1 MSEVQTVE
9 NMVTITIDGAQYQ
22 AKEGEYILNAARAND
37 VFIPAI
43 CYLTRCSP
51 TLACRICLVEA
62 DGKQVY
68 SCNAKVKEGMEVT
81 TSTPTILEERRA
93 IMEVYDV
100 NHPLQCGVCDKS
112 GECELQN
119 YTLEIGVDSQSY
131 MIPDTKRETTNWS
144 SVLHYDPGL
153 CIVCERCTTVC
164 KDMIGDAA
172 ITTAKRGGADLDKA
186 YKDTMPKDAYAM
198 WNKLQ
203 KSVIAPSNGTEF
215 TNCSD
220 CGECLAVCPVGALV
234 SRDFVYKSNAWEL
247 KRIPAVAAHSSDGAQ
262 IYYEVKHGSIED
274 RTEKIYRVTNEWNFV
289 SLDGSARF
297 AYDFENR
304 GADNKGVK
312 KDSTAFSAALEAFKK
327 AETIRFNAII
337 TNEEA
342 MMLQTLKEKMGL
354 KLYNPEVRAFQK
366 FLGYYTAASGSS
378 LYSTDTD
385 AIMRK
390 SDFVIAVGTALRH
403 DSPALKYAFN
413 NVQKLNKGAGL
424 YFHPIADT
432 LIAGFGKSVETFIHK
447 AGLEEAVLYLILDL
461 FADKEKLP
469 AEVKAYID
477 SFKTTQT
484 QTITEKVEKTVKEM
498 VLNEETGEEEEVSKK
513 VKEEVQKEITV
524 TSNGLVDLLGGDSS
538 KFDDVFAKMIS
549 KKEAFSLMVGEDF
562 YFHPKAENLAKLVA
576 LIEATCSMDVVM
588 TPPKSNA
595 LGVALICDLDDTGT
609 GYTIGYNENGD
620 FRLSALGDGDLDM
633 PAMNQQEG
641 TLTSISKRVLPTNA
655 ALEYEGYELN
665 DIVKALVG
673 APEQTIEWTEML
685 PVSKGFKALAFDSLP
700 NAFSNDGRDNRGY
713 VLDVKREEVQLPAV
727 ASFDPN
733 AVLEGEIAYRCNP
746 ARQFNDFTDKSHEI
760 FETFSLY
767 ASPAKAESL
776 GKKVEVVFE
785 NGSIVLDVVAD
796 AKMEGDIVKVPD
808 FKAAKDVYG
817 LFGESRYQTVTLRKV

>member
-9 NMVTITIDGAQYQ
+9 NMVSISIDGVEYK

-81 TSTPTILEERRA
+81 TSTATILEERRA

-119 YTLEIGVDSQSY
+119 YTLELGVDSQSY
-131 MIPDTKRETTNWS
+131 MIPDTKRETVNWS

-164 KDMIGDAA
+164 KDMVGDAA
-172 ITTAKRGGADLDKA
+172 ITTAKRGGSELDKG
-186 YKDTMPKDAYAM
+186 YKDSMPKDAYAM

-215 TNCSD
+215 TDCSD
-220 CGECLAVCPVGALV
+220 CGECIAVCPVGALV
-234 SRDFVYKSNAWEL
+234 SRDFVYQSNAWDL
-247 KRIPAVAAHSSDGAQ
+247 RKIPAVAAHSSDGAQ
-262 IYYEVKHGSIED
+262 IYYEVKPTSIED
-274 RTEKIYRVTNEWNFV
+274 RSEKIFRVTNEWNFV

-304 GADNKGVK
+304 GADNTGVR
-312 KDSTAFSAALEAFKK
+312 KDEAAFGAALEAFKK
-327 AETIRFNAII
+327 ADTVRFNSMI

-366 FLGYYTAASGSS
+366 FLGYYAVASGSS
-378 LYSTDTD
+378 LYSTDAD
-385 AIMRK
+385 AIMKK
-390 SDFVIAVGTALRH
+390 SDFVISVGVALRN

-424 YFHPIADT
+424 YFHPVGDT
-432 LIAGFGKSVETFIHK
+432 LIPGFGKSVEVFTHK
-447 AGLEEAVLYLILDL
+447 VGLEEAALYLILDL
-461 FADKEKLP
+461 FADQNKLP
-469 AEVKAYID
+469 ADVKEYIE
-477 SFKTTQT
+477 SFKTSQT

-513 VKEEVQKEITV
+513 VKENVEKEITV
-524 TSNGLVDLLGGDSS
+524 STNGLVDLLGGDSS
-538 KFDDVFAKMIS
+538 KFDDVFAKMMS
-549 KKEAFSLMVGEDF
+549 KKESFSLMVGEDL
-562 YFHPKAENLAKLVA
+562 YFHDKAENLAKLVA
-576 LIEATCSMDVVM
+576 LIEATCNIDVVM

-595 LGVALICDLDDTGT
+595 LGVALICDLDDICS
-609 GYTIGYNENGD
+609 GYTVGYNENGD

-641 TLTSISKRVLPTNA
+641 TLTSMSKRVLPTNA

-665 DIVKALVG
+665 DIMKALVG
-673 APEQTIEWTEML
+673 APDQTIDWTEML
-685 PVSKGFKALAFDSLP
+685 PAAKGFKAATFDSLP
-700 NAFSNDGRDNRGY
+700 NAFTNDGKDNRGY
-713 VLDVKREEVQLPAV
+713 RLDIVTQEVQIPTV
-727 ASFDPN
+727 EKFDEN

-767 ASPAKAESL
+767 ASTAKAESL

-796 AKMEGDIVKVPD
+796 AKIEGDIVKVPD
-808 FKAAKDVYG
+808 FKSAKDVYS

>member
-1 MSEVQTVE
+1 MSEVQTVD
-9 NMVTITIDGAQYQ
+9 NMVSISIDGIEYK

-68 SCNAKVKEGMEVT
+68 ACNAKVKEGMEVT
-81 TSTPTILEERRA
+81 TETPNILEERRA

-119 YTLEIGVDSQSY
+119 YTLELAVDSQSY

-164 KDMIGDAA
+164 KDMVGDAA

-203 KSVIAPSNGTEF
+203 KSVIAPSNGTDA

-220 CGECLAVCPVGALV
+220 CGECIAVCPVGALV
-234 SRDFVYKSNAWEL
+234 SRDFVYQSNAWDL
-247 KRIPAVAAHSSDGAQ
+247 RRIPAVAAHSSDGAQ
-262 IYYEVKHGSIED
+262 IYYEVKHTSIED
-274 RTEKIYRVTNEWNFV
+274 RSEKIYRVTNEWNYV

-304 GADNKGVK
+304 GVT
-312 KDSTAFSAALEAFKK
+312 KDEAAFNAALEAFKK
-327 AETIRFNAII
+327 ADTIRFNSMI

-342 MMLQTLKEKMGL
+342 MMLQTLKEKMGV

-366 FLGYYTAASGSS
+366 FLGHYAAASGSS

-385 AIMRK
+385 AIMKK
-390 SDFVIAVGTALRH
+390 SDFVISVGAALRN

-424 YFHPIADT
+424 YFHPVGDT
-432 LIAGFGKSVETFIHK
+432 LIPSFGKTIETFVHK
-447 AGLEEAVLYLILDL
+447 PGLEEAALYLILDL

-469 AEVKAYID
+469 TDVKEYIE
-477 SFKTTQT
+477 SFKNTETR
-484 QTITEKVEKTVKEM
+484 TITEKVDKTVTEM

-513 VKEEVQKEITV
+513 VKETVEKEITV
-524 TSNGLVDLLGGDSS
+524 TINGLVTLLGQDSE
-538 KFDDVFAKMIS
+538 KFDDAFDKMMK
-549 KKEAFSLMVGEDF
+549 KKEAFSLMVGEDL
-562 YFHPKAENLAKLVA
+562 YFHEKAENLAKLVA
-576 LIEATCSMDVVM
+576 LVEATCNMDVVM

-595 LGVALICDLDDTGT
+595 LGVALICDLDDECS
-609 GYTIGYNENGD
+609 GYTVGYNENGD

-641 TLTSISKRVLPTNA
+641 TLTSMAKRVLPTNA
-655 ALEYEGYELN
+655 ALEYDGYELN
-665 DIVKALVG
+665 DIMKALVG
-673 APEQTIEWTEML
+673 APELTIDWTEML
-685 PVSKGFKALAFDSLP
+685 PVSKGFKAVAFDSLP
-700 NAFSNDGRDNRGY
+700 NSYTNAGVDNRGY
-713 VLDVKREEVQLPAV
+713 RLDVTVQEGGKAFVFKRC
-727 ASFDPN
+727 F
-733 AVLEGEIAYRCNP
+733 
-746 ARQFNDFTDKSHEI
+746 
-760 FETFSLY
+760 
-767 ASPAKAESL
+767 
-776 GKKVEVVFE
+776 
-785 NGSIVLDVVAD
+785 
-796 AKMEGDIVKVPD
+796 
-808 FKAAKDVYG
+808 
-817 LFGESRYQTVTLRKV
+817 

>member
-1 MSEVQTVE
+1 MSEVQTVD
-9 NMVTITIDGAQYQ
+9 NMVSISIDGIEYK

-68 SCNAKVKEGMEVT
+68 ACNAKVKEGMEVT
-81 TSTPTILEERRA
+81 TETPNILEERRA

-119 YTLEIGVDSQSY
+119 YTLELGVDSQSY

-164 KDMIGDAA
+164 KDMVGDAA
-172 ITTAKRGGADLDKA
+172 ITTAKRGGADLDKG

-203 KSVIAPSNGTEF
+203 KSVIAPSNGTGE

-220 CGECLAVCPVGALV
+220 CGECIAVCPVGALV
-234 SRDFVYKSNAWEL
+234 SRDFVYQSNAWDL
-247 KRIPAVAAHSSDGAQ
+247 RRIPAVAAHSSDGAQ
-262 IYYEVKHGSIED
+262 IYYEVKPTSIED
-274 RTEKIYRVTNEWNFV
+274 RSEKIYRVTNEWNYV

-304 GADNKGVK
+304 DVT
-312 KDSTAFSAALEAFKK
+312 KDEAAFNAALEAFKK
-327 AETIRFNAII
+327 ADTIRFNAMI

-366 FLGYYTAASGSS
+366 FLGHYAAASGSS

-385 AIMRK
+385 AIMKK
-390 SDFVIAVGTALRH
+390 SDFVISVGAALRN

-424 YFHPIADT
+424 YFHPVGDT
-432 LIAGFGKSVETFIHK
+432 LIPTFGKTVETFVHK
-447 AGLEEAVLYLILDL
+447 AGLEEAALYLILDL

-469 AEVKAYID
+469 ADVKEYID
-477 SFKTTQT
+477 SFKSSETRTVKEQ
-484 QTITEKVEKTVKEM
+484 VMKTVKEM
-498 VLNEETGEEEEVSKK
+498 VKNEETGEEEEVSKK
-513 VKEEVQKEITV
+513 VKETVEKEITV
-524 TSNGLVDLLGGDSS
+524 TINGLVTLLGKDSE
-538 KFDDVFAKMIS
+538 KFDDAFDKMMK
-549 KKEAFSLMVGEDF
+549 KKEAFSLMVGEDL
-562 YFHPKAENLAKLVA
+562 YFHEKAENLAKLVA
-576 LIEATCSMDVVM
+576 LVEATCNIDVVM

-595 LGVALICDLDDTGT
+595 LGVALICDLDDECS
-609 GYTIGYNENGD
+609 GYTVGYNENGD

-641 TLTSISKRVLPTNA
+641 TLTSMAKRVLPTNA
-655 ALEYEGYELN
+655 ALEYDGYELN

-673 APEQTIEWTEML
+673 APELTIDWTEML
-685 PVSKGFKALAFDSLP
+685 PVSKGFKAVAFDSLP
-700 NAFSNDGRDNRGY
+700 NSYTNAGVDNRGY
-713 VLDVKREEVQLPAV
+713 KLDVTVQEVGLPTV
-727 ASFDPN
+727 EKFDES
-733 AVLEGEIAYRCNP
+733 AALEGEIAYRCNP
-746 ARQFNDFTDKSHEI
+746 ARQFNDFTDKAHEI
-760 FETFSLY
+760 FEAFALY

-776 GKKVEVVFE
+776 GEKVEVVFE
-785 NGSIVLDVVAD
+785 NGSITLDVVAD
-796 AKMEGDIVKVPD
+796 EKIEGDIVKVPD

-817 LFGESRYQTVTLRKV
+817 LFGGSRYQTVTLRKV

>member
-1 MSEVQTVE
+1 MSEVKIVD
-9 NMVTITIDGAQYQ
+9 NMVSITIDGVEFK

-68 SCNAKVKEGMEVT
+68 ACNAKVKEGMEVT
-81 TSTPTILEERRA
+81 IDTPTILEERRA

-119 YTLEIGVDSQSY
+119 YTLEMGVDSQSY
-131 MIPDTKRETTNWS
+131 MIPDTKRETTDWS
-144 SVLHYDPGL
+144 TVLHYDAGL

-172 ITTAKRGGADLDKA
+172 ITTVKRGGEALDKG
-186 YKDTMPKDAYAM
+186 YKETMPKDAYAM

-203 KSVIAPSNGTEF
+203 KSVIAPSNGTGE

-220 CGECLAVCPVGALV
+220 CGECIAVCPVGALA
-234 SRDFVYKSNAWEL
+234 SRDFVYSSNAWDL
-247 KRIPAVAAHSSDGAQ
+247 KRVPAVAAHSSDGAQ
-262 IYYEVKHGSIED
+262 IYYEVKPTSIED
-274 RTEKIYRVTNEWNFV
+274 RKEKIFRITNEWAYV

-297 AYDFENR
+297 AYDFQNDE
-304 GADNKGVK
+304 VS
-312 KDSTAFSAALEAFKK
+312 KDEAAFNAAVEAFKK
-327 AETIRFNAII
+327 ADTVRFNSMI

-342 MMLQTLKEKMGL
+342 SMLQTLKEKMGL

-366 FLGYYTAASGSS
+366 FLGHYEAASGNA
-378 LYSTDTD
+378 LWSTDTD
-385 AIMRK
+385 TIMKR
-390 SDFVIAVGTALRH
+390 SDFVISVGAALRN
-403 DSPALKYAFN
+403 DSPALKYAYN

-424 YFHPIADT
+424 YFHPVGDT
-432 LIAGFGKSVETFIHK
+432 LIPSFGKNVEIFNHK
-447 AGLEEAVLYLILDL
+447 VGLEEAALYLVLDL

-469 AEVKAYID
+469 TDVKEYIE
-477 SFKTTQT
+477 SFKKSETK
-484 QTITEKVEKTVKEM
+484 TIQEKEVKTVKEM

-513 VKEEVQKEITV
+513 VTEMVDKEITV
-524 TSNGLVDLLGGDSS
+524 TANGLVTLLGGDAA
-538 KFDDVFAKMIS
+538 KFDETFAKMMK
-549 KKEAFSLMVGEDF
+549 KKETFSMMIGEDL
-562 YFHPKAENLAKLVA
+562 YYHDKAENLAKLIA
-576 LIEATCSMDVVM
+576 LVEATCTIDVVM

-595 LGVALICDLDDTGT
+595 LGVALICDLDDDAT
-609 GYTIGYNENGD
+609 GYTVGYNENGD
-620 FRLSALGDGDLDM
+620 FKLSALGTGDLDM

-641 TLTSISKRVLPTNA
+641 TLTSIAKRVLPTNA
-655 ALEYEGYELN
+655 AVEYGGYELN
-665 DIVKALVG
+665 DIVKVLVG
-673 APEQTIEWTEML
+673 APELTIDWTQTL
-685 PVSKGFKALAFDSLP
+685 PTDRGFKAVTFDSLP
-700 NAFSNDGRDNRGY
+700 NAFTNDGVDHRGY
-713 VLDVKREEVQLPAV
+713 TLESNNTDAELPEVEK
-727 ASFDPN
+727 FDEN

-760 FETFSLY
+760 FEAFALY
-767 ASPAKAESL
+767 ASEAKAESL

-785 NGSIVLDVVAD
+785 NGSITLDVIAD
-796 AKMEGDIVKVPD
+796 AKITGDIVKVPD
-808 FKAAKDVYG
+808 FKAAQDVYG